1 MPPAV
6 HPYSIFNLIWEC
18 SSSRLGLQNRHATQ
32 ASLGLGITDFDL
44 TFGVQKAKFY
54 ACRYHLGLW
63 VKKYS

>member
-6 HPYSIFNLIWEC
+6 HPHSIFNLIWEC
-18 SSSRLGLQNRHATQ
+18 SSSRLGL
-32 ASLGLGITDFDL
+32 GITDFGL

-63 VKKYS
+63 VIKEIFIIKNITLH

>member
-18 SSSRLGLQNRHATQ
+18 SSSRLGL
-32 ASLGLGITDFDL
+32 GITDFGL